1 MTDQLRKLAKEL
13 LESGKAAMVIGYGD
27 ATLPGRSTPVFI
39 TKAADAD
46 RLVWNEHCLNNLAV
60 YLRSRPI
67 KVDGKIAIVAKPCD
81 ARAIIDLVRENQIKR
96 EDVIIIGAVCAGMKD
111 NDSGQ
116 LLGKCKTCT
125 QHTPKFYDELIGDP
139 ASVAGI
145 KPEPEFMDIEALE
158 KMSADERWEFWRK
171 QFSKCIRC
179 YACRQTCPMCYCD
192 RCVAMKTQ
200 PQWISSCADSKGNFS
215 FGLFRVLHSAGRC
228 VGCGEC
234 ERVCP
239 VGIPL
244 NLLTNKMRKEI
255 KDQFG
260 YESGCDPDADA
271 PMCHFKQD
279 DKEDF
284 IR

>member
-1 MTDQLRKLAKEL
+1 MTDQLRKLAKDL
-13 LESGKAAMVIGYGD
+13 LESGKAAMVIGYGE
-27 ATLPGRSTPVFI
+27 ATLPGRTTPVFI
-39 TKAADAD
+39 TKADNAAK
-46 RLVWNEHCLNNLAV
+46 LVWNEHCLNNLAV
-60 YLRSRPI
+60 YLRSVPV
-67 KVDGKIAIVAKPCD
+67 KADGKIAIVAKPCD
-81 ARAIIDLVRENQIKR
+81 IRAIVDLVQENQIKR
-96 EDVIIIGAVCAGMKD
+96 DDVTIIGMVCAGMKD
-111 NDSGQ
+111 NDSAQ
-116 LLGKCKTCT
+116 LLDKCKSCAE
-125 QHTPKFYDELIGDP
+125 HAPKTYDELVGDP

-145 KPEPEFMDIEALE
+145 KPEAEYMDVDTLE

-171 QFSKCIRC
+171 QFAKCIRC

-192 RCVAMKTQ
+192 RCVASKTQ
-200 PQWISSCADSKGNFS
+200 PQWISSSPDAKSNLS
-215 FGLFRVLHSAGRC
+215 FAIFRALHSAGRC

-255 KDQFG
+255 KEKYG
-260 YESGCDPDADA
+260 YEAGCDAESEA